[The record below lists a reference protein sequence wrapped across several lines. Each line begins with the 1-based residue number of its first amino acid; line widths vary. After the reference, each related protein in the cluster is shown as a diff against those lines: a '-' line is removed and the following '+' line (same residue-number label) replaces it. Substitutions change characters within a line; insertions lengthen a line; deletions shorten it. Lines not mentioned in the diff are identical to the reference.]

1 MPSLLRLA
9 VLVAALAI
17 PQSVLADHALLQAHC
32 ATCHKDANPPA
43 GFSIVSL
50 GSDPD
55 AQSIELWAKSR
66 AYVEA
71 GYMPPA
77 NQSRLSVAERQR
89 LIRYLDER
97 IRAHHETA
105 AQQTPAPPRRLNN
118 RELANSVRDVLLIE
132 DVGTHQPLANLL
144 GDTLEDGFDTVGDT
158 LGLSQFHLEQYIEAF
173 RRVVDATILSGAPP
187 MARRYAVT
195 ADEMRMT
202 SLSQAAR
209 RERANRTPES
219 IDFLDPRL
227 RVYFSNFEAAPATG
241 WYRIKIRATG
251 KDRGIYDADETG
263 IYGGDPIRLAV
274 HLGDRTRVF
283 DLPDGKLI
291 DIEMREWIAAGTRPE
306 LSYPTDGLR
315 FRGNGNFKFQFSIG
329 HDYIKQHD
337 PELYDRVLKEMLPK
351 APARTARS
359 PRHWSHWTE
368 HWQGARPRLFRAEVE
383 GPLYASWPPK
393 RQIELLGENPRAQD
407 AAMILRPIAER
418 AWRRQVGDREL
429 DPIVRLVRSKASEMS
444 DLDAIKEGIVAILA
458 SPSFLLV
465 NLGDSAPADR
475 LATKLGYFL
484 ESTIPDEGIR
494 EAAHA
499 GKLDDFAGIR
509 WLLQGRIDGSGAE
522 EFLRQFPHSWL
533 ELDRIN
539 FMAPDP
545 DRYPLYDR
553 KRLSEDM
560 VNEALRFFR
569 HVVENN
575 LPVTELLSA
584 DYSFINAD
592 LAKVYQVDGVPQDST
607 LRKHTFAD
615 GRRGGLLGMGAFLT
629 LTADSLGTSPI
640 HRAVYVMEKFLGIH
654 PPQPPAGVDITEP
667 DVRQAKTIKQI
678 LAAHTEN
685 GSCASCHA
693 GIDPYGYAFENF
705 DPVGAWRDNYTE
717 HIAARPSTQALL
729 EFEEQDRQRAAGGLP
744 TLPRPWKGKPI
755 PVDASATLPG
765 GTEYRDIIEFRRHLL
780 RRENLE
786 RFVRCFITKLLIY
799 ANGAEPENE
808 AEIQSILSRSAQ
820 SEHRIVDTIA
830 AVVDSALFRE

>member
-9 VLVAALAI
+9 GLLAALAI

-32 ATCHKDANPPA
+32 ATCHKDVNPPA
-43 GFSIVSL
+43 GFSIGSL
-50 GSDPD
+50 GNNPD
-55 AQSIELWAKSR
+55 AQSIELWVKSR
-66 AYVEA
+66 AYVET
-71 GYMPPA
+71 GFMPPA
-77 NQSRLSVAERQR
+77 NESRLSVAERRQ
-89 LIRYLDER
+89 LVWYLDER
-97 IRAHHETA
+97 IGTHQQA
-105 AQQTPAPPRRLNN
+105 AARPRPAPPRRLNN

-132 DVGTHQPLANLL
+132 DVGTHHPLANLL

-158 LGLSQFHLEQYIEAF
+158 LGLSEFHLEQYIEAF
-173 RRVVDATILSGAPP
+173 RRVVDATILSGTPP
-187 MARRYAVT
+187 AARRYTVSAE
-195 ADEMRMT
+195 EMRMT
-202 SLSQAAR
+202 SLSQAAG
-209 RERANRTPES
+209 REWAIRTPES

-227 RVYFSNFEAAPATG
+227 RVYFSNFKMAPATG

-251 KDRGIYDADETG
+251 KDRGVYDADETG
-263 IYGGDPIRLAV
+263 IYDGDPIRLAV
-274 HLGDRTRVF
+274 HLGDRKRVF
-283 DLPDGKLI
+283 DLPDGEAI
-291 DIEMREWIAAGTRPE
+291 DIEMDEWIAAGTRLE

-337 PELYDRVLKEMLPK
+337 PELYEAVLKEMLPQ
-351 APARTARS
+351 APARTAKNF
-359 PRHWSHWTE
+359 RHWSHWTE
-368 HWQGARPRLFRAEVE
+368 HWQGARPRLFHAEVE
-383 GPLYASWPPK
+383 GPLYAGWPPE
-393 RQIELLGENPRAQD
+393 RQIELLGKNPRAQD
-407 AAMILRPIAER
+407 AARILRPIAER

-429 DPIVRLVRSKASEMS
+429 DPIVRLVRSKAGGMS

-458 SPSFLLV
+458 SPSFLLL
-465 NLGDSAPADR
+465 NLGDSEPSES
-475 LATKLGYFL
+475 LATKLSYFL
-484 ESTIPDEGIR
+484 ESTIPDKSIR
-494 EAAHA
+494 EAARM
-499 GKLDDFAGIR
+499 GRLDDFEGIR
-509 WLLQGRIDGSGAE
+509 SLLQGRIDGSGAE

-592 LAKVYQVDGVPQDST
+592 LAEVYEVAGVPQDST

-654 PPQPPAGVDITEP
+654 PPQPPADVNITEP
-667 DVRQAKTIKQI
+667 DIRQAKTIKQI
-678 LAAHTEN
+678 LAAHTAD

-705 DPVGAWRDNYTE
+705 DPVGAWRDSYTE
-717 HIAARPSTQALL
+717 HIAPEPSKQALF
-729 EFEEQDRQRAAGGLP
+729 EIEEQDRRRAGAGLP
-744 TLPRPWKGKPI
+744 SLPRPWESEPI
-755 PVDASATLPG
+755 PVDASATLPDG
-765 GTEYRDIIEFRRHLL
+765 IKYRDIIEFRRHLVSQ
-780 RRENLE
+780 ENLE
-786 RFVRCFITKLLIY
+786 RFVRCFITKLVVY

-808 AEIQSILSRSAQ
+808 TEIHSILSQSAQ
-820 SEHRIVDTIA
+820 SEHRILDTIA

>member
-9 VLVAALAI
+9 GLLAALAI
-17 PQSVLADHALLQAHC
+17 PQSVLADHALLQARC
-32 ATCHKDANPPA
+32 ATCHKDVDPPA
-43 GFSIVSL
+43 GFSIGSL

-55 AQSIELWAKSR
+55 AHNIALWSKSR
-66 AYVEA
+66 AYVET

-77 NQSRLSVAERQR
+77 NESQLSIAERRR

-97 IRAHHETA
+97 IRAHQHAA
-105 AQQTPAPPRRLNN
+105 AQPKPAPLRRLNN

-144 GDTLEDGFDTVGDT
+144 GDTLEDGFDTIGDT

-173 RRVVDATILSGAPP
+173 RRVVDATILSGTPP
-187 MARRYAVT
+187 PARRYEVT

-209 RERANRTPES
+209 SERANRTPES

-263 IYGGDPIRLAV
+263 IYAGDPIRLAV
-274 HLGDRTRVF
+274 HLGDRKRVF
-283 DLPDGKLI
+283 DLPDGDAI
-291 DIEMREWIAAGTRPE
+291 DIEMKEWIAAGTRLE

-337 PELYDRVLKEMLPK
+337 PELYEAVLREMLPK
-351 APARTARS
+351 APARTAKS

-393 RQIELLGENPRAQD
+393 RQIELVGKTPRAQD
-407 AAMILRPIAER
+407 AEMILRPIAER
-418 AWRRQVGDREL
+418 AWRRQVRDREL
-429 DPIVRLVRSKASEMS
+429 GPIVRLVRSKASEMS
-444 DLDAIKEGIVAILA
+444 DLDAIKEGIVAVLA

-465 NLGDSAPADR
+465 NLGDRVPADR
-475 LATKLGYFL
+475 LAAKLGYFL
-484 ESTIPDEGIR
+484 ESTIPDESIR
-494 EAAHA
+494 NAAHM
-499 GKLDDFAGIR
+499 GKLDDFVGIR
-509 WLLQGRIDGSGAE
+509 SLLQSRIDGSRAE
-522 EFLRQFPHSWL
+522 EFLRQFPRSWL

-592 LAKVYQVDGVPQDST
+592 LAKVYQVDGVPEDST

-654 PPQPPAGVDITEP
+654 PPQPPADVNITEP
-667 DVRQAKTIKQI
+667 DIRQAKTIKQI
-678 LAAHTEN
+678 LAAHTEDA
-685 GSCASCHA
+685 SCASCHA

-717 HIAARPSTQALL
+717 HIAPRPSTQALL
-729 EFEEQDRQRAAGGLP
+729 EIEEQDRQRAAGGLP
-744 TLPRPWKGKPI
+744 TLPRPWESKPI
-755 PVDASATLPG
+755 PVDASAALPG
-765 GTEYRDIIEFRRHLL
+765 GTEYRDIIEFRSHLL
-780 RRENLE
+780 RRDNLE

-808 AEIQSILSRSAQ
+808 TEIDRILSQSAQ
-820 SEHRIVDTIA
+820 SKHRIVDTIA